1 MTTIDR
7 LDPTPLH
14 HQVRRLILSLIDEL
28 QLRPGDQF
36 PPENVLVDRFKVS
49 RQTLRKAVDSL
60 VRENVL
66 HRERPKGTFVGF
78 GAVESDL
85 QVLRSVWEDFRRLG
99 MEPAVKVLSLRET
112 SGQTVDPFLNSMPA
126 TRFLELTRLFA
137 TNQSPVSYD
146 QVYFPLPEFEWLR
159 HERLDTSW
167 YDLLRAKG
175 GPVAVSHARNII
187 DAVGASKK
195 IAAHLNVKAGTALLR
210 LRRHVYSQDDRSIAF
225 SSALYRS
232 DLYQFSVM
240 LSRR

>member
-1 MTTIDR
+1 MTTTIDR

-14 HQVRRLILSLIDEL
+14 HQVRRSILILIDDL
-28 QLRPGDQF
+28 QLKPGSQL

-60 VRENVL
+60 VQENVL
-66 HRERPKGTFVGF
+66 YRERPKGTFIGF

-99 MEPAVKVLSLRET
+99 MEPGVKVLSLRET
-112 SGQTVDPFLNSMPA
+112 SGDGIDPFLHSMES

-137 TNQSPVSYD
+137 ADHSPVSYD
-146 QVYFPLPEFEWLR
+146 QAYFPLPEFEWLKT
-159 HERLDTSW
+159 ERLDSSW

-175 GPVAVSHARNII
+175 GATVARARNII
-187 DAVGASKK
+187 DAVKASKK
-195 IAAHLNVKAGTALLR
+195 IASHLNVKTGTALLR
-210 LRRHVYSQDDRSIAF
+210 LRRHVYSQDDRPIAF

-232 DLYQFSVM
+232 DIYQFSVM